1 MAVLIGF
8 GLRHAGLLVF
18 AASVLALGA
27 AFVAQYGFGLYPCVL
42 CIYQRWPYVVTGLLG
57 LAAAAFVRR
66 QGWRVALLALA
77 GVGFAVGGGIAVF
90 HVGVEQLWWEGTAAC
105 AGPTDTADSIEA
117 MRAQLLARPAAA
129 CDEVPWD
136 LFGISIAGWNVL
148 ASALFA
154 AASFYAASALAR
166 GRTAA

>member
-27 AFVAQYGFGLYPCVL
+27 AFVAQYGFDLHPCVL

-57 LAAAAFVRR
+57 LAAASLARR
-66 QGWRVALLALA
+66 PGAQVLLLALS
-77 GVGFAVGGGIAVF
+77 GVVFAVGGGIAVF

-105 AGPTDTADSIEA
+105 TGATETPDSIEA
-117 MRAQLLARPAAA
+117 MRAQLLAKPAAA
-129 CDEVPWD
+129 CDEVPWA

-154 AASFYAASALAR
+154 AASLYAASALSRMRVAL
-166 GRTAA
+166 